1 MTFIKQ
7 LKLAAVALAFGAA
20 GAQAATVGLPITI
33 QESGVGAA
41 ANQFVATQLSGQYDE
56 VVTFIDA
63 SHFTTAAIFNAG
75 QWFRNSTP
83 LSTQLN
89 GFGAGYGIYAKFIGS
104 GTYATD
110 LSGNTVFNAS
120 YNAIELYVD
129 RNKDTVYNVGTTA
142 GLSPSFSALSLATA
156 GTAADDLLL
165 GSASLTLLAEGNS
178 KPGVANGNFEILF
191 GDFTLTNPTGEAYF
205 IAPRPFYVKLDLN
218 GNFQGITPSA
228 GTSIQ
233 LLGNSANAFFVP
245 VPEPGALALVGA
257 AFLAVGVASKR
268 RKSA

>member
-33 QESGVGAA
+33 QESGAGAA
-41 ANQFVATQLSGQYDE
+41 PNQFVATQLSGQYDE

-63 SHFTTAAIFNAG
+63 SRFTTAAIFKAG
-75 QWFRNSTP
+75 AWFYNGSP
-83 LSTQLN
+83 LFTQLN
-89 GFGAGYGIYAKFIGS
+89 GFGTGYGIYAKFIGS
-104 GTYATD
+104 GTYAS
-110 LSGNTVFNAS
+110 SGGVTTFSAS
-120 YNAIELYVD
+120 YNAIELWLDPGKNTNYQ
-129 RNKDTVYNVGTTA
+129 VGASA
-142 GLSPSFSALSLATA
+142 GLTPSFSSLVNGIGSVT
-156 GTAADDLLL
+156 GDDVLL

-191 GDFTLTNPTGEAYF
+191 GDFTLTSPAGEAYF

-218 GNFQGITPSA
+218 GNFQELTPVS
-228 GTSIQ
+228 GTSVT
-233 LLGNSANAFFVP
+233 LNGSSANAFFVP